1 MAMVLY
7 PNNKFHMYNSSRA
20 CESIPPGTT
29 DDQLFAQPI
38 DSRLP
43 KGWLVDLINR
53 FGQHG
58 GFQKLH
64 DRITSGSNFSVLLIY
79 SLVRP
84 FGMCYEL
91 LTPRTVKTI
100 FLPIIE
106 AVPKF
111 LENLTDD
118 ELKKEAKNESKNDT
132 ISAIVKSLKSLAS
145 LVPGQD

>member
-1 MAMVLY
+1 MNPCIIGLV
-7 PNNKFHMYNSSRA
+7 NTEDSRSSMT
-20 CESIPPGTT
+20 ESPLSPTFPSYSSIP
-29 DDQLFAQPI
+29 L
-38 DSRLP
+38 L
-43 KGWLVDLINR
+43 DLSECA
-53 FGQHG
+53 
-58 GFQKLH
+58 
-64 DRITSGSNFSVLLIY
+64 TSCS
-79 SLVRP
+79 P
-84 FGMCYEL
+84 PE
-91 LTPRTVKTI
+91 TI

>member
-1 MAMVLY
+1 
-7 PNNKFHMYNSSRA
+7 
-20 CESIPPGTT
+20 
-29 DDQLFAQPI
+29 
-38 DSRLP
+38 
-43 KGWLVDLINR
+43 
-53 FGQHG
+53 
-58 GFQKLH
+58 
-64 DRITSGSNFSVLLIY
+64 
-79 SLVRP
+79 
-84 FGMCYEL
+84 MCYEL

-132 ISAIVKSLKSLAS
+132 IGAIVKSLKSLAS